1 MNFTQSMGTK
11 ESLLRASITARIY
24 IKNLMIR
31 QGFSAAEIEEAL

>member
-1 MNFTQSMGTK
+1 MSQDHPMGTK

-24 IKNLMIR
+24 IQKLMIR